1 MPLTSMPVGAA
12 LATVIAMATQSA
24 AAMTI
29 AVGLA
34 VIPVRAAAQLE
45 EPARFEYRIG
55 GQAFSE
61 FTSRVRLDS
70 RTRGLGTQIRLEDDV
85 NLEERVSVARIDGF
99 YNFNRRHYV
108 WFAAYDVEREGTRN
122 ITRDIRFGE
131 QTFTLA
137 TSVSTTFEETV
148 SKVAYGFNALRRPRA
163 TLGPSL
169 GLHVMRLRAALSV
182 PGTTLVQEAATT
194 APLPVLGIRGNY
206 QFASRWRLEG
216 AFQWF
221 DLDVADIDGLFTD
234 FTVSVE
240 HDTFERFGFGVGINN
255 NLLDVE
261 SGDDDFR
268 GRVDLS
274 FRSVLVYFKGSV
286 GPAR

>member
-1 MPLTSMPVGAA
+1 MRSGFFVLRHSQRWGRA
-12 LATVIAMATQSA
+12 IA
-24 AAMTI
+24 AAI
-29 AVGLA
+29 PL
-34 VIPVRAAAQLE
+34 VITFAMLPPHAAAQLD

-70 RTRGLGTQIRLEDDV
+70 PNRGLGTQIRLEDDV

-99 YNFNRRHYV
+99 YNFNRRHYI
-108 WFAAYDVEREGTRN
+108 WFAAYDVEREGTRD
-122 ITRDIRFGE
+122 IVREIRFGE
-131 QTFTLA
+131 QTFTFA
-137 TSVSTTFEETV
+137 TTVSATVEETV
-148 SKVAYGFNALRRPRA
+148 AKVAYGFNALSRPRA
-163 TLGPSL
+163 TLGPSF
-169 GLHVMRLRAALSV
+169 GLHVMRLEAALSAL
-182 PGTTLVQEAATT
+182 GTSRVQEAATT
-194 APLPVLGIRGNY
+194 APLPVFGIRGNY
-206 QFASRWRLEG
+206 QIANRWRLEG

-221 DLDVADIDGLFTD
+221 DLDIGDIDGLFTD
-234 FTVSVE
+234 VTLSVE
-240 HDTFERFGFGVGINN
+240 HDTFERFGFGIGINN

-274 FRSVLVYFKGSV
+274 FSSVLVYFKGSV